1 VILDRSALET
11 MSPQERTLI
20 QAIAPETLELI
31 SGRELL
37 VQHLGHWP
45 TFHDFEVVSLTLER
59 AIVSAATH
67 DLRATFLVF
76 DLSKSPADP
85 ERKQGTAEF
94 LFESVDQVRID
105 GFNHQ
110 NPIMGLLITPVEPLG
125 EERRFHVQWG
135 GTCMQHDVSFTC
147 GRIAVVRVVDLNP
160 FRKAFPN
167 I

>member
-1 VILDRSALET
+1 MPT
-11 MSPQERTLI
+11 QERTLN
-20 QAIAPETLELI
+20 QSIAPETLELI
-31 SGRELL
+31 VGGELL
-37 VQHLGHWP
+37 IQHLGHWP

-59 AIVSAATH
+59 AVVSATTH
-67 DLRATFLVF
+67 DLRVTFFVF
-76 DLSKSPADP
+76 DLGKSPDDP

-110 NPIMGLLITPVEPLG
+110 NPIMGLSVASAEPLG

-147 GRIAVVRVVDLNP
+147 GRIAVVRVIDLNP
-160 FRKAFPN
+160 FRKTFPSL
-167 I
+167 

>member
-1 VILDRSALET
+1 MPS
-11 MSPQERTLI
+11 QERTFN
-20 QAIAPETLELI
+20 QAIAPEVLERI

-37 VQHLGHWP
+37 IEHLGHWP

-59 AIVSAATH
+59 AVVPAATH
-67 DLRATFLVF
+67 DLRATFFVF
-76 DLSKSPADP
+76 DLGKSPEDP

-110 NPIMGLLITPVEPLG
+110 NPILGLSIAPAEPLG
-125 EERRFHVQWG
+125 EGRRFHVQWG

-160 FRKAFPN
+160 FRKAFASL
-167 I
+167 